1 MFTYNGIDFS
11 QLVKVQDVRR
21 PVLAPQRLSTVSI
34 EGRHGSY
41 FYRKVSDSVT
51 IEIDIAVV
59 ANSPTELRK
68 KIRDLAEKLDAEE
81 PKPLIIHDEP
91 DKYINVIISDNTDLE
106 GLYYFGK
113 TTVKFFAPDPFWYAV
128 YDDIFEFTT
137 TGVKNF
143 TRKGN
148 ADSYPRIEIKG
159 TSNGGSFTV
168 ITDNTTMTFTGTLL
182 QGEKLVLDSDLLTAY
197 IIKADGST
205 VSSAI
210 KDLDNINFPVF
221 VKGANSI
228 NVVPNGGATLE
239 SYKVYCNSRWK

>member
-21 PVLAPQRLSTVSI
+21 PILAPQKLSTVSI

-59 ANSPTELRK
+59 ADSPNELRT

-113 TTVKFFAPDPFWYAV
+113 ATIKFFAPDPFWYAV
-128 YDDIFEFTT
+128 DDDIFEFTT

-197 IIKADGST
+197 IVKTDGST
-205 VSSAI
+205 VSAI
-210 KDLDNINFPVF
+210 KDLDNLDFPVF